1 MATLDKNDNWFQ
13 QNYATQLSDLSK
25 LDLNASIQS
34 DGHQSSIV
42 MSWKGVPFI
51 LQFSKSVWCDEANE
65 STLAKLADAFFATLP
80 ELYPALKERKNYLDV
95 SGKDLPIHSLVSIHD
110 HWDGMGDKGHPVE
123 FDGDSMVEDSANAY
137 GEHWDMVVEEL
148 DFIVPFNT
156 REISIMREMYL
167 GAAISQSQ
175 ESFVK
180 TFLTRE
186 SVLVQVLAAG
196 LHIYRLKGTMWLLGT
211 NVAGNDIGVAMMYNG
226 PIAGSD
232 VKVATWS
239 QDKFR
244 LLFKW
249 FGNNK
254 PGVPMTWAKLQTT
267 FGISKS
273 VFMSRLRNMGDPLAT
288 LKACYTEAQSA
299 GPVAKPAPTGFNL
312 GDFFGLRS
320 GKVGDYPAYSYSV
333 RV

>member
-1 MATLDKNDNWFQ
+1 
-13 QNYATQLSDLSK
+13 
-25 LDLNASIQS
+25 
-34 DGHQSSIV
+34 
-42 MSWKGVPFI
+42 
-51 LQFSKSVWCDEANE
+51 
-65 STLAKLADAFFATLP
+65 
-80 ELYPALKERKNYLDV
+80 
-95 SGKDLPIHSLVSIHD
+95 
-110 HWDGMGDKGHPVE
+110 
-123 FDGDSMVEDSANAY
+123 VEDSANAY

-167 GAAISQSQ
+167 GAAISQSR

-180 TFLTRE
+180 AFLTRE

-273 VFMSRLRNMGDPLAT
+273 LFMSRLGPKVDPLAT

-299 GPVAKPAPTGFNL
+299 GPAAKAASSGFSL

>member
-1 MATLDKNDNWFQ
+1 M
-13 QNYATQLSDLSK
+13 
-25 LDLNASIQS
+25 
-34 DGHQSSIV
+34 
-42 MSWKGVPFI
+42 
-51 LQFSKSVWCDEANE
+51 
-65 STLAKLADAFFATLP
+65 
-80 ELYPALKERKNYLDV
+80 
-95 SGKDLPIHSLVSIHD
+95 
-110 HWDGMGDKGHPVE
+110 
-123 FDGDSMVEDSANAY
+123 
-137 GEHWDMVVEEL
+137 
-148 DFIVPFNT
+148 
-156 REISIMREMYL
+156 
-167 GAAISQSQ
+167 
-175 ESFVK
+175 
-180 TFLTRE
+180 
-186 SVLVQVLAAG
+186 AAG
-196 LHIYRLKGTMWLLGT
+196 LHIYRLKGSMWLLGT
-211 NVAGNDIGVAMMYNG
+211 NVTGNDIGVAMMYNG

-273 VFMSRLRNMGDPLAT
+273 LFMSRLGPKVDPLAT

-299 GPVAKPAPTGFNL
+299 GPGAKPASTGFKL

-320 GKVGDYPAYSYSV
+320 GKVGDYPAYSYSM

>member
-1 MATLDKNDNWFQ
+1 
-13 QNYATQLSDLSK
+13 
-25 LDLNASIQS
+25 
-34 DGHQSSIV
+34 
-42 MSWKGVPFI
+42 
-51 LQFSKSVWCDEANE
+51 
-65 STLAKLADAFFATLP
+65 
-80 ELYPALKERKNYLDV
+80 
-95 SGKDLPIHSLVSIHD
+95 
-110 HWDGMGDKGHPVE
+110 MGDKGHPVE
-123 FDGDSMVEDSANAY
+123 FDGDSLAEDSTNAY

-167 GAAISQSQ
+167 GAAISQSH

-180 TFLTRE
+180 AFLTRE
-186 SVLVQVLAAG
+186 SVLVQVMAAG
-196 LHIYRLKGTMWLLGT
+196 LHIYRLKGSMWLLGT
-211 NVAGNDIGVAMMYNG
+211 NVTGNDIGVAMMYNG

-239 QDKFR
+239 QDDFR

-273 VFMSRLRNMGDPLAT
+273 LFMSRLGPKVDPLAT
-288 LKACYTEAQSA
+288 LKACYAEAQSA
-299 GPVAKPAPTGFNL
+299 GPVAKPASTGFNL